1 MYTMLHQSRQLSQLE
16 ISIHTL
22 TVTPSRG
29 YGDYGPPVSF
39 AGLVGTIYC
48 VAAAHNGLN
57 LWLLMG
63 MGQ

>member
-29 YGDYGPPVSF
+29 YGPPASF
-39 AGLVGTIYC
+39 ALVGTIYC